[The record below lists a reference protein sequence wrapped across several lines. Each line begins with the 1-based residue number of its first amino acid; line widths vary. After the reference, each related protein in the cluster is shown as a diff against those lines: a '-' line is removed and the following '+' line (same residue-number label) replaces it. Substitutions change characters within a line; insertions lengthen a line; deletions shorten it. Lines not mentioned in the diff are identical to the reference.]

1 MATSPIVS
9 EKPPSP
15 AASTWRQDLLA
26 SIVVFLVAVP
36 LCMGIALASG
46 VPVAAGLITGIVG
59 GLLVGTFA
67 GSPLQVSGPA
77 AGLTIVCGEIIRQHG
92 LSAFGIIVMIAG
104 AIQLLAGIAR
114 LGKWFRAVSPAVI
127 HGMLSGIGLLILSGQ
142 LHVMIDDRPRE
153 NGLANLQAIPA
164 SLWHG
169 LRLPAWE
176 NSDVRQDQTAA
187 LRTWNT
193 LYDEQRSLHR
203 LIARALTKLKAP
215 AVDNAAPS
223 PVDWQGL
230 AREQRRLAD
239 RTFAAADALK
249 RSSLNTVAPPS
260 GRDWNDLLDG
270 TTKLQTDL
278 ASALAEESVETTE
291 KLATQVV
298 PAVASVLTDLKAP
311 AWAGKIGLL
320 AIGIIVFWPKVA
332 VGRLKLVPA
341 ALVAVVVATLLA
353 WSLNLPVLRVNVP
366 ANLLDGLNLPHLET
380 LRELSLKGAF
390 VSGLMIAVIASAE
403 TLLCAAA
410 VDQMHS
416 GPRTR
421 YDRELAAQGIGN
433 LVTGFLGA
441 LPMTGVIVRSAA
453 NVQAGGKTRL
463 SAILH
468 GAWLLLFAVFLAPLL
483 NQIPVAALAGVLVVT
498 GFKLI
503 DFHGLAHMWKS
514 RRVEALIF
522 LVTIIVIVAEDLLL
536 GVVTGMVL
544 SAIRLLFMFSHLEVA
559 VDTRQAAPT
568 SADSRGEQER
578 VVLRLAGA
586 ATFLKLPVLAETL
599 DRIPAGAELH
609 ADLEH
614 LDFIDHACLELLANW
629 AKRHEGTG
637 GRLIL
642 DWGQLHARLD
652 ANRSRRDPASV
663 G

>member
-1 MATSPIVS
+1 
-9 EKPPSP
+9 
-15 AASTWRQDLLA
+15 
-26 SIVVFLVAVP
+26 
-36 LCMGIALASG
+36 MGIALASG

-104 AIQLLAGIAR
+104 AIQLLAGLAR

-142 LHVMIDDRPRE
+142 LHVMIDDRPRD
-153 NGLANLQAIPA
+153 NGLGNLQAIPI
-164 SLWHG
+164 SLWRG
-169 LRLPAWE
+169 LGLPSWE
-176 NSDVRQDQTAA
+176 SSAVRQDQTAA
-187 LRTWNT
+187 LRAWNA
-193 LYDEQRSLHR
+193 LYDEQRTLAR
-203 LIARALTKLKAP
+203 LVSRALAKAKAP
-215 AVDNAAPS
+215 AADNATPS
-223 PVDWQGL
+223 PVDWNGL
-230 AREQRRLAD
+230 SLEQRRIAD
-239 RTFAAADALK
+239 RTIAAADFLK
-249 RSSLNTVAPPS
+249 KSPLVQLAPAS
-260 GRDWNDLLDG
+260 GRSWSELLDG
-270 TTKLQTDL
+270 TTKLQ
-278 ASALAEESVETTE
+278 AEMAAALADQSLEDSEQ
-291 KLATQVV
+291 LATKVA
-298 PAVASVLTDLKAP
+298 PAVASVLADLKAP
-311 AWAGKIGLL
+311 AWAGKLGLL
-320 AIGIIVFWPKVA
+320 AIAIIVVWPKVA
-332 VGRLKLVPA
+332 IGRLKLVPA
-341 ALVAVVVATLLA
+341 ALVAVIAATALA
-353 WSLNLPVLRVNVP
+353 WSLDLPVLRVNVP
-366 ANLLDGLNLPHLET
+366 ANLLDGIHLPSGDAFG
-380 LRELSLKGAF
+380 ELSLKGAF

-453 NVQAGGKTRL
+453 NVQAGGKTRV

-468 GAWLLLFAVFLAPLL
+468 GAWLLLFAAFLAPML

-503 DFHGLAHMWKS
+503 DFRGLAHLWKS

-522 LVTIIVIVAEDLLL
+522 LATILVIVAEDLLL

-559 VDTRQAAPT
+559 VDNQAA
-568 SADSRGEQER
+568 EQTPSVVDAPRDR

-599 DRIPAGAELH
+599 DRVPAGVELH

-614 LDFIDHACLELLANW
+614 LDFIDHACLELLATW

-637 GRLIL
+637 GRLVL

-652 ANRSRRDPASV
+652 ASRARREPTTAT
-663 G
+663 

>member
-1 MATSPIVS
+1 MATSPTPH
-9 EKPPSP
+9 EPPQS
-15 AASTWRQDLLA
+15 AASSWRQDLLA

-77 AGLTIVCGEIIRQHG
+77 AGLTIVCGEVIRQHG

-104 AIQLLAGIAR
+104 AIQLLAGLAR

-127 HGMLSGIGLLILSGQ
+127 HGMLSGIGLLILTGQ

-153 NGLANLQAIPA
+153 NGLANLQAIPV
-164 SLWHG
+164 SLWRG
-169 LRLPAWE
+169 LGLPSWE
-176 NSDVRQDQTAA
+176 SSAARQDQTAS
-187 LRTWNT
+187 LRAWNA
-193 LYDEQRSLHR
+193 LYDEQRSLAR
-203 LIARALTKLKAP
+203 LVSRSLAKAKALAP
-215 AVDNAAPS
+215 DSATPAAVD
-223 PVDWQGL
+223 WHGL
-230 AREQRRLAD
+230 SQQQRRLAD
-239 RTFAAADALK
+239 RTIAAADSLK
-249 RSSLNTVAPPS
+249 KSPLSQLTPAS
-260 GRDWNDLLDG
+260 GRSWNELLDG
-270 TTKLQTDL
+270 TTKLQAELAAAL
-278 ASALAEESVETTE
+278 ASESLENSE
-291 KLATQVV
+291 QLATKVV
-298 PAVASVLTDLKAP
+298 PAVAGVLTDLKAP
-311 AWAGKIGLL
+311 AWAGKLGLL
-320 AIGIIVFWPKVA
+320 AIAIIVFWPKVA
-332 VGRLKLVPA
+332 TGRLKLVPA
-341 ALVAVVVATLLA
+341 ALVAVVATTALA
-353 WSLNLPVLRVNVP
+353 WSLDLPVLRVNVP
-366 ANLLDGLNLPHLET
+366 ANLLDGINLPSVDAFG
-380 LRELSLKGAF
+380 ELSLKSAF

-468 GAWLLLFAVFLAPLL
+468 GAWLLLFAAFLAPIL

-503 DFHGLAHMWKS
+503 DFRGLAHLWKS

-522 LVTIIVIVAEDLLL
+522 LATIIVIVAEDLLL

-544 SAIRLLFMFSHLEVA
+544 SAIRLLFMFSHLEVT
-559 VDTRQAAPT
+559 VDNQAAKQKPGDVD
-568 SADSRGEQER
+568 APRDR

-586 ATFLKLPVLAETL
+586 ATFLKLPILAETL
-599 DRIPAGAELH
+599 DRVPAGVELH

-614 LDFIDHACLELLANW
+614 LDFIDHACLELLATW

-637 GRLIL
+637 GRLVL

-652 ANRSRRDPASV
+652 TSRARRDPAEAT
-663 G
+663 